1 MENLEDLAKSGD
13 PKALTELFERMEGAE
28 TDEEGE
34 AYGLAFDR
42 VAFEYAFGDGTEW
55 RQFQGIAK
63 RFLDLQSFEDEAVT
77 SENYVND
84 FTFELT
90 VLDKLVESVAAGDRA
105 ASERAATQEALELA
119 QQAVLEARAEMEF
132 CAFWIDAAKGCLVS
146 DRFVELGDDV
156 LNELIETVAYEVDG
170 EEDEGDEEGE
180 EGGCGEEGCEECGGS
195 CEGCEDGCDDCD
207 EEVEECGDCGKKI
220 VE

>member
-1 MENLEDLAKSGD
+1 MENLEDLAKAGD
-13 PKALTELFERMEGAE
+13 PKALTELFERMEGAK

-55 RQFQGIAK
+55 REFQSIAK

-77 SENYVND
+77 NENYAQD
-84 FTFELT
+84 FQFELA
-90 VLDKLVESVAAGDRA
+90 VLNKLVESGAAGDRA
-105 ASERAATQEALELA
+105 AQERSATQEALELA
-119 QQAVLEARAEMEF
+119 QQAALEARAEMEF

-170 EEDEGDEEGE
+170 EGEE
-180 EGGCGEEGCEECGGS
+180 EGGCGEEGCEDCGGS
-195 CEGCEDGCDDCD
+195 CDGCEEGCDDCD
-207 EEVEECGDCGKKI
+207 EEVEECGDCGKRI
-220 VE
+220 TE

>member
-1 MENLEDLAKSGD
+1 MENLEILAKAGD

-28 TDEEGE
+28 TEEEGE

-55 RQFQGIAK
+55 HEFQSIAR

-77 SENYVND
+77 NENFVHD
-84 FTFELT
+84 FQFELT
-90 VLDKLVESVAAGDRA
+90 VLTKLVESGAAGNRA
-105 ASERAATQEALELA
+105 AEELAATKEALELA
-119 QQAVLEARAEMEF
+119 QQAVLEARGEMEF

-170 EEDEGDEEGE
+170 EDEEE
-180 EGGCGEEGCEECGGS
+180 EGGCEG
-195 CEGCEDGCDDCD
+195 EGCEDCGGGCADCDGECDDCD
-207 EEVEECGDCGKKI
+207 EDCDVECEDCGKKMT
-220 VE
+220 ESENE

>member
-1 MENLEDLAKSGD
+1 MENLETLAKAGD

-55 RQFQGIAK
+55 HEFQSIAR

-77 SENYVND
+77 NENYAND
-84 FTFELT
+84 FRFELT
-90 VLDKLVESVAAGDRA
+90 VLTKLVESGAAGDRA
-105 ASERAATQEALELA
+105 ASELAATQEALELA
-119 QQAVLEARAEMEF
+119 QQSVLEARTEMEF

-170 EEDEGDEEGE
+170 EEDG
-180 EGGCGEEGCEECGGS
+180 
-195 CEGCEDGCDDCD
+195 GCEDEECEDCGGGCADCDGGCDDCD
-207 EEVEECGDCGKKI
+207 EDCEEECEDCGKKI
-220 VE
+220 TE